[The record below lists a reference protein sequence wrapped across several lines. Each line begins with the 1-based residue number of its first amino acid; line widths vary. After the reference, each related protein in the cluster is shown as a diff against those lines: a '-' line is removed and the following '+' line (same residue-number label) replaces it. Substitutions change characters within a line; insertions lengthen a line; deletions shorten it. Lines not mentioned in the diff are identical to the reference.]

1 METGSDTT
9 EGKTMQDR
17 LIRLAEEI
25 VYARPTSEEEARR
38 ALEWLAA
45 REGKGLGELIEER
58 TQVRAAAS

>member
-1 METGSDTT
+1 
-9 EGKTMQDR
+9 MQDR

-38 ALEWLAA
+38 ALEWVAA

-58 TQVRAAAS
+58 SRIRAAAAS